1 MKFPRRHFLRLAA
14 GTAALPIMPR
24 IAIAQAY
31 PVRPMTMVV
40 PFPPGGPVDT
50 IARIVADRMKASL
63 GQSIVVENVAGAS
76 GSIGVG
82 RAVRSAP
89 DGYTLSVGS
98 SSSHLFTGAVYALKY
113 DLLKDLDPVV
123 LLAGEPQL
131 IFAKKTM
138 PATDLSELVAWLKA
152 NPDKASAGTQGVGSI
167 GHLDGI
173 LFQKVT
179 GTRFQFVPYRGGAP
193 ATQDLMAGQI
203 DIYFDSPVIT
213 LAQVRAGTVKAYA
226 VMSKNRMA
234 SAPDIP
240 TVDEAGLP
248 GLYVSNWRAIWVP
261 KGTPKDIIVK
271 LNAAAVDALAD
282 STVRSRLAELGQ
294 EIPPRDQQT
303 PEALGAFQKAEA
315 EKWWPIIKEANIR
328 GE

>member
-1 MKFPRRHFLRLAA
+1 
-14 GTAALPIMPR
+14 
-24 IAIAQAY
+24 
-31 PVRPMTMVV
+31 
-40 PFPPGGPVDT
+40 
-50 IARIVADRMKASL
+50 MKAPL

-82 RAVRSAP
+82 RAVRAAP
-89 DGYTLSVGS
+89 DGYTLSLGS
-98 SSSHLFTGAVYALKY
+98 WSSHLFTGAVYALKY
-113 DLLKDLDPVV
+113 DLLKDLEPVV

-138 PATDLSELVAWLKA
+138 PAADLSELVAWLKA

-213 LAQVRAGTVKAYA
+213 LPQVRAGTVKAYA
-226 VMSKNRMA
+226 VMSKSRMA

-248 GLYVSNWRAIWVP
+248 GLYVSNWRALWVP
-261 KGTPKDIIVK
+261 RGTPKDIIVK
-271 LNAAAVDALAD
+271 LNAAAVEALAD